1 MHDMIGSAGMLRGW
15 TMLWRMELIWLL
27 PMLLVSVMVIA
38 QVEKL
43 IWSWRL
49 RRSPVDPR
57 SGEVCIIPI
66 SVQPSPPAFTQD
78 RLSDGPPRTAFATA
92 PRMLSPQVRG
102 ARPVTRVAETV

>member
-1 MHDMIGSAGMLRGW
+1 MIGSAGMLRGW

-27 PMLLVSVMVIA
+27 PVLLLSVMVIV

-57 SGEVCIIPI
+57 SVEVRTVPD
-66 SVQPSPPAFTQD
+66 SVQPSSAAFTQD
-78 RLSDGPPRTAFATA
+78 QLYDGTPRIALARV
-92 PRMLSPQVRG
+92 PRMLSP
-102 ARPVTRVAETV
+102 

>member
-1 MHDMIGSAGMLRGW
+1 MGGSASLGSYTRREETDVNDMIGSAGMLRGW

-57 SGEVCIIPI
+57 SVEVCMVPG

-78 RLSDGPPRTAFATA
+78 LLYD
-92 PRMLSPQVRG
+92 
-102 ARPVTRVAETV
+102 